1 LELKGNKEGYMMA
14 IASFTI
20 LVFLGSGIFAG
31 AEQTQNFR
39 EVSFKTADGGKIV
52 ANLYGEG
59 SHGVVLAHGA
69 VFNKESWNK
78 LATTISKEG
87 YSVLALDFR
96 GYGKS
101 VPGSQGQALYLDVF
115 AAVEYLRS
123 KGVKTVSLIGA
134 SMGGGAV
141 AKAAV
146 ELKEGEINS
155 VILLSPVPIQAPE
168 HMKAGRFLF
177 IASRD
182 EPLVS
187 KVREQ
192 YERAPEPKALKLLEG
207 RAHAQHI
214 FKTKQVDELTKTI
227 VDYLRNE

>member
-1 LELKGNKEGYMMA
+1 
-14 IASFTI
+14 
-20 LVFLGSGIFAG
+20 
-31 AEQTQNFR
+31 
-39 EVSFKTADGGKIV
+39 
-52 ANLYGEG
+52 
-59 SHGVVLAHGA
+59 
-69 VFNKESWNK
+69 
-78 LATTISKEG
+78 
-87 YSVLALDFR
+87 
-96 GYGKS
+96 

-146 ELKEGEINS
+146 EAKEGEINS